1 MQLDL
6 FTTEKQTQN
15 ITVIIDKEHKYYYLV
30 RFEHY
35 IINGKAI
42 EVTTDTKTITMH
54 AVYLTLEKVNE
65 VVSFIK
71 QLRTYAGWHQIIRLN
86 EMPNLNKSN
95 LLNRLYE

>member
-15 ITVIIDKEHKYYYLV
+15 TTVIIDKEPKYYYLI

-35 IINGKAI
+35 IINGKTI
-42 EVTTDTKTITMH
+42 EVTTGTKTITMH

-71 QLRTYAGWHQIIRLN
+71 QLRTYAGWHQIIRLDK
-86 EMPNLNKSN
+86 MPNLNKSN

>member
-15 ITVIIDKEHKYYYLV
+15 TIVILDKKPKYYYLV

-35 IINGKAI
+35 IINGATM
-42 EVTTDTKTITMH
+42 EPTTDTKTITMH

-71 QLRTYAGWHQIIRLN
+71 QLRTYVGWHQIIRLN

>member
-15 ITVIIDKEHKYYYLV
+15 TTVIIDKEPKYYYLV

-35 IINGKAI
+35 IINGQTI

-71 QLRTYAGWHQIIRLN
+71 QLRTYAGWHQIIRLDK
-86 EMPNLNKSN
+86 MPNLNKSN